1 MSHPRND
8 FPLSLYQTK
17 VEGLDQKFNIMS
29 PTERQ
34 EYFAAKVGKEIK
46 ALKEYFENNTFIAYW
61 LGKKNSGKGTYSKLM
76 MEIFGADKISHISVG
91 DLVRRLSSDLIDP
104 EKKENLL
111 KYFSEHYRGYISVED
126 AVQLFLNRDTASL
139 LPNEFV
145 LTLVKREIDLAPKKI
160 VFLDGFPRTL
170 DQISYA
176 LYFRNLIDYR
186 QDPDIFIA
194 IDIPEKVL
202 DERMKSRVVCPIC
215 QTPRSLKLL
224 ATPEVGYDEAKEEF
238 YLMCDNPNCHNARMV
253 SKEGDNLGIEA
264 IRDRLELDEV
274 LIKKVFSLH
283 GVPKILLRNS
293 IPVEGGKELIDDYEI
308 TPAYSY
314 RRLDDGKVETIEG
327 PYIVKDDE
335 GVDSYSLMAPAVVV
349 SLIKQLYSV
358 LVKKN

>member
-8 FPLSLYQTK
+8 FSLSLYKTK
-17 VEGLDQKFNIMS
+17 VKDLNRNFNLMS
-29 PTERQ
+29 PEDRH
-34 EYFAAKVGKEIK
+34 EYFEAKVGQEIK
-46 ALKEYFENNTFIAYW
+46 ALKEFFNGNTFIAYW

-91 DLVRRLSSDLIDP
+91 DLVRRLSNDLDDP
-104 EKKENLL
+104 QKKDDLL

-126 AVQLFLNRDTASL
+126 SVKAFLNRDTASL

-145 LTLVKREIDLAPKKI
+145 LTLVKREIDSSPKKI
-160 VFLDGFPRTL
+160 IFLDGFPRTL

-194 IDIPEKVL
+194 IDIPENVL
-202 DERMKSRVVCPIC
+202 DERMKYRVVCPIC
-215 QTPRSLKLL
+215 QTPRNLKLL
-224 ATPEVGYDEAKEEF
+224 ATPEIGYDEEKKEF
-238 YLMCDNPNCHNARMV
+238 YLKCDNPNCNQARMI

-264 IRDRLELDEV
+264 IRDRLELDEI

-283 GVPKILLRNS
+283 GIPKILLRNS
-293 IPVEGGKELIDDYEI
+293 IPVSEGQKLIDDYEI

-314 RRLDDGKVETIEG
+314 RRLDDGKIETIEG
-327 PYIVKDDE
+327 SYVVKDDE
-335 GVDSYSLMAPAVVV
+335 GVDSFSLMAPAVVV

-358 LVKKN
+358 LIKK

>member
-17 VEGLDQKFNIMS
+17 VEGLDRKFNLMS
-29 PTERQ
+29 PEDRH
-34 EYFAAKVGKEIK
+34 EYFEAKIGTEIK
-46 ALKEYFENNTFIAYW
+46 ALKEHFKTNTFIAYW

-91 DLVRRLSSDLIDP
+91 DLVRRLSSDLNDP
-104 EKKENLL
+104 QKKADLL
-111 KYFSEHYRGYISVED
+111 KYSNEHYRGYISVED
-126 AVQLFLNRDTASL
+126 AVKVFLNRDTASL

-202 DERMKSRVVCPIC
+202 DERMRSRVVCPIC

-224 ATPEVGYDEAKEEF
+224 ATPEVGYDEEKKEF
-238 YLMCDNPNCHNARMV
+238 YLMCDNPTCNKARMI

-293 IPVEGGKELIDDYEI
+293 IPVAEGQKLIDDYEI

-314 RRLDDGKVETIEG
+314 ERQEDGKIKTIEG
-327 PYIVKDDE
+327 PYVVKDDE
-335 GVDSYSLMAPAVVV
+335 GADSYSLMAPAVAV
-349 SLIKQLYSV
+349 SLVKQLYSA
-358 LVKKN
+358 LIKK